1 MSLYSK
7 PLLLQEWLHENVWFA
22 RKVFIAVSVFILG
35 YVATRYKDLNQ
46 INNVMLKEIQ
56 QRILE
61 IHEIEKANKKRDCI
75 DGPNKKLYLANTA
88 GKTKFVPQSKQFISL
103 E

>member
-1 MSLYSK
+1 M
-7 PLLLQEWLHENVWFA
+7 HEKVWFA

-61 IHEIEKANKKRDCI
+61 IHELEKAKKKRDYI
-75 DGPNKKLYLANTA
+75 DGPNKRLYLSSTA
-88 GKTKFVPQSKQFISL
+88 GKTKLVAQSKQLTSL